1 MNEKE
6 YLQSLL
12 IEGILEERGGDYI
25 IRKPFT
31 VEHPL
36 FLDKTLTLPSDW
48 TMRCGDIPRFYPT
61 KDEEDKDIQKMSH

>member
-12 IEGILEERGGDYI
+12 TQGILEERGDDYV

-31 VEHPL
+31 VERQL
-36 FLDKTLTLPSDW
+36 FLNKTLLVPSDW
-48 TMRCGDIPRFYPT
+48 TMRCGDKPRFYPT